1 MKQKI
6 TRFLVWFAAT
16 ASEIYFIYLWLFN
29 DIQWAENLIKFWL
42 VFSFISVFFGAF
54 ITDAKLKVRE
64 KGRSVPKELA
74 YVGYILSIALLASQG
89 NFLFATIATLSAIFE
104 MNIFDG
110 SN

>member
-6 TRFLVWFAAT
+6 TRFLVWLAAT
-16 ASEIYFIYLWLFN
+16 ASEIYLIYLWLFN
-29 DIQWAENLIKFWL
+29 GIQWAENLIKFWL
-42 VFSFISVFFGAF
+42 VLGFISVFFGAF
-54 ITDAKLKVRE
+54 ITEARLKVRK

-89 NFLFATIATLSAIFE
+89 NYLFATIATLAAVFEMIIFE
-104 MNIFDG
+104 G